1 MQTTLDLIQQLDV
14 FFNPKSVAVVG
25 ASKKINKAGHV
36 VFKNLVEN
44 HHRGLYKGELYPIN
58 PHEESILGFKCY
70 PSLRRVVGDVEL
82 IVIVV
87 PAKAVPAVMEDAAA
101 KGVKAAIIISAGF
114 SEIGNHQLEEQ
125 LVKIAQD
132 AGIRV
137 LGPNCLGVFDSYTGI
152 DTLFL
157 PETKIL
163 TTGEEIVATPRP
175 MPGHMAVVSQSGAFG
190 AAALDYLAGSQLGV
204 SKFVSFGNRCDV
216 DEADMLLYLGQDEK
230 THSILLYI
238 EGVGDG
244 RKFLEV
250 AKQVT
255 RHKPIVVLKS
265 GKTQAGARAA
275 LSHTGTLAGR
285 DEVYEAA
292 FAQVGIIRARDM
304 EEFFDLGKALA
315 LQPPAR
321 GGRIA
326 VLTDAGGPGIMAVDE
341 GVARGLKIP
350 ELSEETQGKFM
361 KLVEEGKMPPFAAFK
376 NPVDLTGS
384 ATSEMF
390 EEGLQILLE
399 DPEVDGV
406 IVVGLHHVPAIMEDF
421 VDRIAKVA
429 QDYQKPVVACDI
441 GKTEMAFFVRLRFE
455 KFSIP
460 SYESPEDASRAMS
473 ALVRYGKYLQ
483 KCGCFDEYIELFY
496 ERKRK

>member
-238 EGVGDG
+238 EGVEDG

-321 GGRIA
+321 GEIS
-326 VLTDAGGPGIMAVDE
+326 
-341 GVARGLKIP
+341 
-350 ELSEETQGKFM
+350 LSH
-361 KLVEEGKMPPFAAFK
+361 
-376 NPVDLTGS
+376 
-384 ATSEMF
+384 
-390 EEGLQILLE
+390 
-399 DPEVDGV
+399 
-406 IVVGLHHVPAIMEDF
+406 LH
-421 VDRIAKVA
+421 
-429 QDYQKPVVACDI
+429 
-441 GKTEMAFFVRLRFE
+441 
-455 KFSIP
+455 P
-460 SYESPEDASRAMS
+460 SYRSSPSS
-473 ALVRYGKYLQ
+473 PL
-483 KCGCFDEYIELFY
+483 CFYH
-496 ERKRK
+496 